1 MADEAEVKTAESE
14 RIAALLAGD
23 GDRLAALLADDL
35 VHFHANG
42 LMDSKASYLAS
53 VSAKLEFLKIERPEL
68 KFRLFGDVAVVTGTL
83 NQTLRIRDSGA
94 VVEMQGVATQV
105 WVKKSGKW
113 LQNTYHAGRIG

>member
-1 MADEAEVKTAESE
+1 MADETEVHAVEEE

-23 GDRLAALLADDL
+23 GDRLASLLADDL

-53 VSAKLEFLKIERPEL
+53 GSVKLEFLKIERPEL
-68 KFRLFGDVAVVTGTL
+68 TIRLFGDVAIVTGTL

-105 WVKKSGKW
+105 WVKQSGKW
-113 LQNTYHAGRIG
+113 LQTTYHAGRIG